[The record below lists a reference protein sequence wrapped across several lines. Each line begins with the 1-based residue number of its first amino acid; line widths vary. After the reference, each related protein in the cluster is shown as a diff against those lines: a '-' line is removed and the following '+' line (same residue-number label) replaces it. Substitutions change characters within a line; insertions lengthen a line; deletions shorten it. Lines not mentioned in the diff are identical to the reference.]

1 MPPGL
6 PTSLPAPAAR
16 ARSQQQEAA
25 AASKLPFGGGG
36 VPRCVLVLSPALEL
50 GKVACPSRAFVLEK
64 FIILGHAACI
74 RGRRVYTL
82 LFEVHIPNL
91 LSTRRILGRFLVTS
105 TNEAW
110 KAKPNASAGLD
121 TRLTYATLRNKYE

>member
-1 MPPGL
+1 MNLEKPH
-6 PTSLPAPAAR
+6 
-16 ARSQQQEAA
+16 
-25 AASKLPFGGGG
+25 
-36 VPRCVLVLSPALEL
+36 VL
-50 GKVACPSRAFVLEK
+50 LEK

-91 LSTRRILGRFLVTS
+91 LSTRRILGRFIVTS